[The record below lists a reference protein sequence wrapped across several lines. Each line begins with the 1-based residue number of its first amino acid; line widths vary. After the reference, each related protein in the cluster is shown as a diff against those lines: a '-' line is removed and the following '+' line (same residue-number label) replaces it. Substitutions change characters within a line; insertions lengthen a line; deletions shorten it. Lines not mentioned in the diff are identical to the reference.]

1 MSNTSSEWKSNWDVE
16 SSEAVAKVKVGNNT
30 RVVSYDSPRSIA
42 NKVRYA
48 VQEGLG
54 GLMVWSIDTDDF
66 QGDCD
71 EALNV
76 DRFND
81 FRTEPKVKLN
91 FPKTTSKTYPLL
103 RTLNDAV
110 VLALDEMTQK
120 ENINID
126 KENEIDNTSN
136 ENTNQKPNKPSGSTA
151 AALSSLV
158 VMSIASLALK
168 ML

>member
-1 MSNTSSEWKSNWDVE
+1 
-16 SSEAVAKVKVGNNT
+16 
-30 RVVSYDSPRSIA
+30 
-42 NKVRYA
+42 
-48 VQEGLG
+48 
-54 GLMVWSIDTDDF
+54 MVWSIDTDDF

-71 EALNV
+71 EALNN

-110 VLALDEMTQK
+110 VLSLDEMTQE
-120 ENINID
+120 ENINLD

-136 ENTNQKPNKPSGSTA
+136 ENTKQKPNKPSGATA

-158 VMSIASLALK
+158 FMPIAALMLK
-168 ML
+168 MF